1 MIAFMG
7 YALIVIF
14 MFVIMRKKMSLF
26 IGLVFLP
33 LLWAIIGQV
42 LNLWQIDIGQA
53 AMDGLGTTSSIYRNY
68 AILRYLHVHHHD

>member
-1 MIAFMG
+1 MG
-7 YALIVIF
+7 YALIVIL

>member
-14 MFVIMRKKMSLF
+14 MFVIMRKKMSPF

-42 LNLWQIDIGQA
+42 LNLW
-53 AMDGLGTTSSIYRNY
+53 
-68 AILRYLHVHHHD
+68 